1 LRFCDETQLEKKLMG
16 FNEKY
21 SMTKQE
27 NDENTS
33 ENNNTNTPKKILQLK
48 TPRTPSSPAT
58 SKKSKIEQ
66 KEIVKETDSAPLMKS
81 PFMQIKQLL
90 RVLST
95 PLYDGRILL
104 NIDQTTRST
113 LKYILLNPS
122 VCFEDI
128 VTQAHSV
135 ILAGGTMKP
144 VIKFFFI

>member
-1 LRFCDETQLEKKLMG
+1 MG

-21 SMTKQE
+21 SAIKKE
-27 NDENTS
+27 NEENTLVS
-33 ENNNTNTPKKILQLK
+33 TENNNTNTPKKVIQSK
-48 TPRTPSSPAT
+48 TPRTPSSPAIMN
-58 SKKSKIEQ
+58 KKLNNDQ
-66 KEIVKETDSAPLMKS
+66 NVAKETVDSTIPLMKS

-144 VIKFFFI
+144 VLLNDYLTK

>member
-1 LRFCDETQLEKKLMG
+1 MG

-21 SMTKQE
+21 SSIKKE
-27 NDENTS
+27 NDENS
-33 ENNNTNTPKKILQLK
+33 LENINNNTPKKVIQSK
-48 TPRTPSSPAT
+48 TPRTPSSPAVL
-58 SKKSKIEQ
+58 KKLNNEQ
-66 KEIVKETDSAPLMKS
+66 KDPAKDTDSVPLMKS
-81 PFMQIKQLL
+81 PIMQIKQLL

-104 NIDQTTRST
+104 NIDQTARST

-144 VIKFFFI
+144 VNMFVI

>member
-1 LRFCDETQLEKKLMG
+1 MG

-21 SMTKQE
+21 SSIKKE
-27 NDENTS
+27 NDENS
-33 ENNNTNTPKKILQLK
+33 LENINNNTPKKFIQSK
-48 TPRTPSSPAT
+48 TPRTPSSPAVL
-58 SKKSKIEQ
+58 KKLNNEQ
-66 KEIVKETDSAPLMKS
+66 KDTVKDNDSVPLMKS
-81 PFMQIKQLL
+81 PIMQIKQLL

-104 NIDQTTRST
+104 NIDQTARST

-144 VIKFFFI
+144 VYIFYLYIKIKTKKR